1 MEKELMLETTT
12 KMEPVEYVII
22 NGKDI
27 KRATLVDIL
36 EMFDFEKEVK
46 SYDINCSS
54 STLDELVE
62 VGLLAKKYGE
72 RQSTVY
78 SINLDMKEK
87 IEKYLNSEG

>member
-1 MEKELMLETTT
+1 MEKELMLKTTT

-27 KRATLVDIL
+27 KRAALVNIL
-36 EMFDFEKEVK
+36 EMFDYEKEVK

-54 STLDELVE
+54 STLDKLVE
-62 VGLLAKKYGE
+62 VGLITKKYGE

-87 IEKYLNSEG
+87 IEKYLNSEV